1 MRRNTFIDFII
12 VSIMISIFGVSLRL
26 FLTFEQQQR
35 GSAHKHAMSL
45 INHGELG
52 MPVIVKTQIKGS
64 GEACRRMMTRDD
76 NKYCTVQ

>member
-1 MRRNTFIDFII
+1 MDGVELNVIFIMTSI
-12 VSIMISIFGVSLRL
+12 VGESLGL

-52 MPVIVKTQIKGS
+52 MPVIVKT
-64 GEACRRMMTRDD
+64 
-76 NKYCTVQ
+76 